1 MEEEEE
7 SPLVQGEGQQTE
19 QDRWVGEPLRE
30 WTGQQWDTGLRAGVP
45 ETGNGQNCFFK
56 LELSSF
62 GIWRRFFPS
71 LPAGQVTPLTERW
84 DAIIFDSRH
93 GCSVSDHIVQKASW
107 RRSCA
112 SLPADLTSDP
122 WSIYLYYIWSFFQR
136 VVVGWKPCQYR
147 TACRGDNSG
156 RTFVTAFCGFC
167 CVWSAEKG
175 EEFILG
181 EEMVIGSTDTT
192 AVGPSLYFLPHPT
205 WWRKDGNCTWLVL
218 SSVFSLLTFFI
229 QSVSPH
235 PSPTFSFQHDQVQS
249 ALSSFTS
256 PSFTDSR
263 AASNRAAHTKENRKS
278 VINDALFPLWKK
290 PIWRASFVIS
300 VLLEPQTQQGFSS
313 KRNYYYAVG
322 TVLYNNLSFWNNF
335 LTDHQG
341 LSYRGV
347 FGEKIMHLGKKIES
361 IMIEIVYMLLLF
373 CIY

>member
-1 MEEEEE
+1 MKTFLSF
-7 SPLVQGEGQQTE
+7 SPCRPSYTTDWTLGRDHIWPPTWLLCLRPHRPEGFMATQLCLAA
-19 QDRWVGEPLRE
+19 RWLDLWPLE
-30 WTGQQWDTGLRAGVP
+30 HLSLLH
-45 ETGNGQNCFFK
+45 
-56 LELSSF
+56 LELFSARDC
-62 GIWRRFFPS
+62 GLKT
-71 LPAGQVTPLTERW
+71 LPAPY
-84 DAIIFDSRH
+84 
-93 GCSVSDHIVQKASW
+93 
-107 RRSCA
+107 
-112 SLPADLTSDP
+112 SL
-122 WSIYLYYIWSFFQR
+122 
-136 VVVGWKPCQYR
+136 
-147 TACRGDNSG
+147 SG
-156 RTFVTAFCGFC
+156 RQFRSNICDCFHGFC
-167 CVWSAEKG
+167 CVWSAEKE

-181 EEMVIGSTDTT
+181 EEMVIGPTDTT

-249 ALSSFTS
+249 ALSSFAS

-263 AASNRAAHTKENRKS
+263 AASNRAAHTKEDKKS

-290 PIWRASFVIS
+290 RVWRASFVIS

-335 LTDHQG
+335 LTDHQS
-341 LSYRGV
+341 LSYRDV